1 MLLIEYLPQAVA
13 AKDSPTMTTTM
24 RVNRNCMYFPFRD
37 AEASL
42 GGLAE
47 CLQPVLTPWLEV
59 PVSDPIRA
67 LERSDSQ

>member
-37 AEASL
+37 AEVFL

-47 CLQPVLTPWLEV
+47 CLEPVLTAPWLQV
-59 PVSDPIRA
+59 LSDPIRA
-67 LERSDSQ
+67 PERSGSQ